1 MTFAFTRRFGFGCI
15 LIGIVRLDT
24 ETLWVK
30 CFLGFVLLTKKP
42 CESKCKHLLNEQ
54 FFYIK
59 FPLLAYLRRTLP
71 LVKIVLWF

>member
-42 CESKCKHLLNEQ
+42 CESKSNHLLNEQ
-54 FFYIK
+54 FFLYK
-59 FPLLAYLRRTLP
+59 VSTSRLSKKDFTTCQ
-71 LVKIVLWF
+71 IVLWF